1 MFGGRCVRSWYGHGR
16 KALAIAA
23 VERLHGRHDFGD
35 MTLRTGQRVDRSV
48 DVRFEDGV
56 DEWRIVFE
64 SRSFLTRQVRF
75 MVGAMVAVARER
87 LSLNELERVL
97 RLGERH
103 HSITAAPASGLNLAA
118 VEYPEG
124 TPLGNVS
131 ES

>member
-1 MFGGRCVRSWYGHGR
+1 MRSWYGHGR

-103 HSITAAPASGLNLAA
+103 HSSTAAPASGLSLAA